1 MGAARGDQWR
11 VGDHAT
17 EQWDAPTESIKALA
31 AHMRE
36 LDEQPRARRGAPSS
50 DESKRLD
57 RIDDRVEVL
66 AQRVETLAEIARSAS
81 SGVVA
86 RERQLSALGTE
97 LADVRASVDAA
108 LGELRRVDRAPAD
121 AVQRRV
127 AVLSDDVAV
136 LQQGRDRLTER
147 LDSLATSTDGA
158 RATATAHERA
168 IGELTAEVDAVSA
181 RMDSVVAVVRQ
192 AVESLLSHV
201 PPSQQAPAST
211 DAIDEFA
218 ARERE
223 LVAAQRRLEDRLD
236 ELARQL
242 ERQDSRPRLVT
253 WPRTESSDTHD
264 DDDTVSDSGGPIASL
279 GGGR

>member
-17 EQWDAPTESIKALA
+17 EQWDTPTDRIEALA
-31 AHMRE
+31 AHMRV
-36 LDEQPRARRGAPSS
+36 LDEQPRVRRGAPSS
-50 DESKRLD
+50 DESKRID

-86 RERQLSALGTE
+86 RERELSALRTE
-97 LADVRASVDAA
+97 LTDVRASVDAA
-108 LGELRRVDRAPAD
+108 VGELRRVDRAPVE

-147 LDSLATSTDGA
+147 LDSLATSADGV
-158 RATATAHERA
+158 RATVTAHERA
-168 IGELTAEVDAVSA
+168 LGELAAEVDAVSA

-192 AVESLLSHV
+192 AVESLLAHV
-201 PPSQQAPAST
+201 PPSQQPAAST
-211 DAIDEFA
+211 DAIDGFA

-223 LVAAQRRLEDRLD
+223 LVDAQRRLEDRLD

-242 ERQDSRPRLVT
+242 ERHDSRPRLVT
-253 WPRTESSDTHD
+253 WSHTESSDTD
-264 DDDTVSDSGGPIASL
+264 DDDDAVGDSGGPIASL